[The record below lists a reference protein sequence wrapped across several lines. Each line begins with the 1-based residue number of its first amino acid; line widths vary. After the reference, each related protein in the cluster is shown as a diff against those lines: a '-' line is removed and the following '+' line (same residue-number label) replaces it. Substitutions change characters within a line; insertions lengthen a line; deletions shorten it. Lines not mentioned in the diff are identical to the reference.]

1 MTKNMRLLKINLI
14 AAFCFLQVMA
24 FAAKPAY
31 RYVRIVTDKGTCV
44 LRLYN
49 ETPKHRD
56 NFVKLVKSKYY
67 DGTLFHR
74 VIQHFMI
81 QGGDPDS
88 KNAIAG
94 AQLGRG
100 DPGYTIPA
108 EIRDGLFHKKGAI
121 AAARDNNP
129 EKASAG
135 SQFYLVQGRVFTTE
149 GLNLLEQIQPHG
161 KKFSE
166 AQRQAY
172 TTLGGTPSLD
182 WNYTVFGELV
192 KGIEVIDQIAA
203 MKKDKYD
210 RPEQDQKMTMQLLTR
225 REALNL
231 ERELKGLK
239 PKTGFFTKIGDLFS
253 SKDY

>member
-1 MTKNMRLLKINLI
+1 MRFLKVCLVAI
-14 AAFCFLQVMA
+14 FCFLQVMA
-24 FAAKPAY
+24 FAAKPEY
-31 RYVRIVTDKGTCV
+31 KYVQIITDKGTCV

-56 NFVKLVKSKYY
+56 NFVKLAKTKYY

-74 VIQHFMI
+74 VIQNFMI

-88 KNAIAG
+88 KNAVGG
-94 AQLGRG
+94 AQLGNG
-100 DPGYTIPA
+100 GPGYTIPA
-108 EIRDGLFHKKGAI
+108 EIADGLF
-121 AAARDNNP
+121 
-129 EKASAG
+129 
-135 SQFYLVQGRVFTTE
+135 QFYLVQGKIFTPE
-149 GLNLLEQIQPHG
+149 DLNRLEQTRMNG

-166 AQRQAY
+166 TQRQAY
-172 TTLGGTPSLD
+172 TTIGGAPHLD

-203 MKKDKYD
+203 VKTDKND
-210 RPEQDQKMTMQLLTR
+210 RPEVDQKMTMHLLTR

-239 PKTGFFTKIGDLFS
+239 PQTGFFTKISDLFS